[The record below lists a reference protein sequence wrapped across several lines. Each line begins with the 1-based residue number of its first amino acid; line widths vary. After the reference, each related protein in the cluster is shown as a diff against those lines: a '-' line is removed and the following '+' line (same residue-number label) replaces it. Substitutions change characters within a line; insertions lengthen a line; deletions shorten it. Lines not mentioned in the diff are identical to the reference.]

1 MFTYIPFMYIYALV
15 LICMHVV
22 GMVVGHETIM
32 GMLNIITLGLAQQ
45 PNVPVCGLCG
55 QKRS

>member
-1 MFTYIPFMYIYALV
+1 MFTYIPFMYIYVLV
-15 LICMHVV
+15 LTCMHVV

-32 GMLNIITLGLAQQ
+32 GMLNITLGLAQQ
-45 PNVPVCGLCG
+45 PNVLVCGLCG